1 MYEYEVVRIS
11 TMQKGIQSKEQSEE
25 EEAKIKAT
33 VNELAGQGWR
43 LISTSVH
50 ASDIGN
56 FARATLMLFFERE
69 LSQSS

>member
-56 FARATLMLFFERE
+56 F
-69 LSQSS
+69 